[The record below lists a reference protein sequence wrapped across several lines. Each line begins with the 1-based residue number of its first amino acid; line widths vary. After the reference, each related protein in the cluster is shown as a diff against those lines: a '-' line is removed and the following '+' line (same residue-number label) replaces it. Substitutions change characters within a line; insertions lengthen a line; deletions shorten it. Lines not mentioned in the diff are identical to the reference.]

1 MIKVI
6 EVSAPWCAQCKG
18 FKPIFDSVKKEL
30 ETDDIQFSEVNAD
43 DDDDFVTQFQRPGQ
57 HEPRLRHRTFR
68 SVDQKDD
75 AVYHLQDTLHFSAKI
90 GVSRCIYDIDFHIA
104 ISDGRIFR

>member
-30 ETDDIQFSEVNAD
+30 
-43 DDDDFVTQFQRPGQ
+43 
-57 HEPRLRHRTFR
+57 
-68 SVDQKDD
+68 
-75 AVYHLQDTLHFSAKI
+75 
-90 GVSRCIYDIDFHIA
+90 
-104 ISDGRIFR
+104 

>member
-30 ETDDIQFSEVNAD
+30 ETADIQFSEVNAD
-43 DDDDFVTQFQRPGQ
+43 DDDDFVEKYKIQSLPTTLITNDKGDLLKKIVGLKT
-57 HEPRLRHRTFR
+57 HDALR
-68 SVDQKDD
+68 DD
-75 AVYHLQDTLHFSAKI
+75 IL
-90 GVSRCIYDIDFHIA
+90 
-104 ISDGRIFR
+104 SDHYTE

>member
-43 DDDDFVTQFQRPGQ
+43 DDDDFVEKYKIQM
-57 HEPRLRHRTFR
+57 ERLQTEVRLIQDLVCYTHR
-68 SVDQKDD
+68 S
-75 AVYHLQDTLHFSAKI
+75 L
-90 GVSRCIYDIDFHIA
+90 
-104 ISDGRIFR
+104 